1 MISCIGKYLE
11 VSAINDVLAEKEI
24 FGPNVA
30 NSALEGN
37 HYVNGKTAINII
49 VEALQKLQI
58 TSFIDYANAEKFK
71 DLVEI
76 IEKFSSEIKKPDYKS
91 RFNL

>member
-11 VSAINDVLAEKEI
+11 VSAINDVLAENEI

-30 NSALEGN
+30 ISALEGN
-37 HYVNGKTAINII
+37 QYVNGKRAINII

-58 TSFIDYANAEKFK
+58 TSFIGYANADKFR
-71 DLVEI
+71 DLWEM
-76 IEKFSSEIKKPDYKS
+76 IEKFSSEIKKTNYKS
-91 RFNL
+91 RFDL

>member
-1 MISCIGKYLE
+1 MIFCIGKYLE

-37 HYVNGKTAINII
+37 HCDNGKRAINII

-58 TSFIDYANAEKFK
+58 TSFIDYANC
-71 DLVEI
+71 
-76 IEKFSSEIKKPDYKS
+76 
-91 RFNL
+91 

>member
-1 MISCIGKYLE
+1 MIFCTGKYLE

-37 HYVNGKTAINII
+37 HYVNGKRAINII

-58 TSFIDYANAEKFK
+58 TSF
-71 DLVEI
+71 